1 MVFLTSTH
9 RLQRNESV
17 LTSVLSYMVALDIW
31 SVGVIL
37 LCFLSGR
44 FPFFNSDDDLEAL
57 LEIAVV
63 FGQREMAAVAA
74 TFSKLNI
81 ERVYFFPIA
90 HARHYDPNSRA
101 LLHRVC
107 CLIDRTFLTTIPAI
121 KDYGVSR
128 AKICRLMNPTRF
140 GKPDQ
145 RSSQSSSRSSR
156 SAQTNDRPQRSS
168 SRNLD
173 AQTAPVSDAHGR
185 SVPMQAPDPT
195 FVASKVDLQNRS
207 SAHKQDALLEPDTRR
222 RAHDDLMTRG
232 KDRKAE
238 TAPTAPSAAAATQ
251 PDGEVTSSNP
261 DPKPSTSSGTKITGK
276 LTIHELEAAYIKS
289 LNIVGTES
297 DEDFM
302 DAIDLLDKLMALDPT
317 KRITARQ
324 ALKHRFLAED
334 KP

>member
-1 MVFLTSTH
+1 M
-9 RLQRNESV
+9 
-17 LTSVLSYMVALDIW
+17 DIW

-44 FPFFNSDDDLEAL
+44 FPFFHSDDDLEAL

-74 TFSKLNI
+74 TFSKFSLN
-81 ERVYFFPIA
+81 EYNSFSKCMLIA
-90 HARHYDPNSRA
+90 TVLTYHVLVDRA
-101 LLHRVC
+101 CL
-107 CLIDRTFLTTIPAI
+107 CLIDRTFITTIPAI

-145 RSSQSSSRSSR
+145 RSSQSSSRSSGSSQSSNR
-156 SAQTNDRPQRSS
+156 QQCSS
-168 SRNLD
+168 SRNPD
-173 AQTAPVSDAHGR
+173 AQTTPASHAHGR
-185 SVPMQAPDPT
+185 SAPLQAHDPT
-195 FVASKVDLQNRS
+195 AVASKVDLQNRS
-207 SAHKQDALLEPDTRR
+207 STHKQVALPEPDNRR
-222 RAHDDLMTRG
+222 RLNNDLLMRG
-232 KDRKAE
+232 QDQKGDPAATITS
-238 TAPTAPSAAAATQ
+238 TASATQ
-251 PDGEVTSSNP
+251 PDGEATSTNPDSKSHTSS
-261 DPKPSTSSGTKITGK
+261 DTKGSGK
-276 LTIHELEAAYIKS
+276 LTIFEIETAYIKS
-289 LNIVGTES
+289 LNIVGTEKE
-297 DEDFM
+297 EDFM